1 MIKPPTAAPISTPT
15 ISPVAR
21 ASETLCAGNAHARP
35 HMGLVSRFVGSI
47 DCGRARQRAHPPH
60 LALGQLH

>member
-1 MIKPPTAAPISTPT
+1 
-15 ISPVAR
+15 
-21 ASETLCAGNAHARP
+21 
-35 HMGLVSRFVGSI
+35 MGLVSRFVGSI